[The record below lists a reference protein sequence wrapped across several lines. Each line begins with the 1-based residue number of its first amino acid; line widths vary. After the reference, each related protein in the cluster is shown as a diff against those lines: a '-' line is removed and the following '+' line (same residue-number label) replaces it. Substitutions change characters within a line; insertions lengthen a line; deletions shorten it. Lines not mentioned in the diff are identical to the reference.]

1 MTFCD
6 SDGLSSN
13 YCGNERRKT
22 AYIHTY
28 TVKDAILNVIFKPGV
43 VKLIVTTD

>member
-1 MTFCD
+1 MTCD

-28 TVKDAILNVIFKPGV
+28 IHTYIENLIYVFLFVSLHNAI
-43 VKLIVTTD
+43 

>member
-1 MTFCD
+1 MFDDFCD

-22 AYIHTY
+22 AYST
-28 TVKDAILNVIFKPGV
+28 D
-43 VKLIVTTD
+43 LINEVLMETRDNDIINLT

>member
-1 MTFCD
+1 MTCD

-22 AYIHTY
+22 AYIHTS
-28 TVKDAILNVIFKPGV
+28 VKKNYFLSKMEPPGV
-43 VKLIVTTD
+43 K